1 MGSRRRIV
9 TNNVLVQ
16 AVESL
21 EDTTALDPTISKVR
35 SVVSRVLRP
44 GVIRD
49 VLRGKPLGHP
59 AHPIAILIPA
69 GAWISAS
76 VLDFVPGQE
85 KAARTLVG
93 FGILSVAPAAASGT
107 ADWSALTQ
115 RQQRVGLVHWAANLT
130 SIGLYSLSYL
140 QRQRG
145 KQVSG
150 KVLALAGLTVVSG
163 AGYLGGHLAYRQGA
177 NVNTQRESEAE
188 LRDVTP
194 SI

>member
-1 MGSRRRIV
+1 V

-16 AVESL
+16 AAESL
-21 EDTTALDPTISKVR
+21 EDTTILDPAIAKVR
-35 SVVSRVLRP
+35 PVVRRILRP
-44 GVIRD
+44 GLLRD

-76 VLDFVPGQE
+76 VLDFVPGQG
-85 KAARTLVG
+85 KAAQTLVG
-93 FGILSVAPAAASGT
+93 VGVVSVLPAAASGI

-115 RQQRVGLVHWAANLT
+115 RQQRVGLVHWAANIT
-130 SIGLYSLSYL
+130 SVGLYSLSYL
-140 QRQRG
+140 QRRRG

-150 KVLALAGLTVVSG
+150 KVLALAGLTIVSG

-177 NVNTQRESEAE
+177 NVNAQRESEAE
-188 LRDVTP
+188 QSDTTP
-194 SI
+194 AL

>member
-1 MGSRRRIV
+1 V

-21 EDTTALDPTISKVR
+21 EDTTALDPAISEVR
-35 SVVSRVLRP
+35 TVVNRVLRP
-44 GVIRD
+44 GVVRD
-49 VLRGKPLGHP
+49 LLRGKPLGHP

-69 GAWISAS
+69 GAWISSA

-85 KAARTLVG
+85 KASQTLVG
-93 FGILSVAPAAASGT
+93 FGILAVTPAAASGA

-140 QRQRG
+140 QRRRG
-145 KQVSG
+145 KQLSG
-150 KVLALAGLTVVSG
+150 KVLGLAGLAVVSG

-177 NVNTQRESEAE
+177 NVNTQRESDAE
-188 LRDVTP
+188 ERGAHVAL
-194 SI
+194 